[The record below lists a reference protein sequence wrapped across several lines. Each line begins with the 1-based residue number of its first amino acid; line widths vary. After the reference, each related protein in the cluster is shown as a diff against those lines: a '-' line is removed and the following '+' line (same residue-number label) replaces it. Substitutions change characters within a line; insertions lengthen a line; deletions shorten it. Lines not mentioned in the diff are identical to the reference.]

1 MSEFFDKATL
11 PDDFSDLGPALA
23 SHLGRLFI
31 AWKGSGNE
39 NLNVGVFQPDGRHLA
54 DKHTSSETSS
64 HAPAL
69 ISTPNGLFLAWKG
82 SGNDDLNGAQVD
94 VFANTAGGFGVE
106 GLSKKSLLRQTS
118 EAGPALAA
126 DNGGTIFVGW
136 RGSGNENLNV
146 ASAGGNLTD
155 LDIPGTSFETS
166 EIAPALSWLDGG
178 IYMAWKGAGNDNL
191 SALAVVGGPRQLEG
205 IPAKI
210 FGDASSH
217 SPALTSH
224 AGRVFMAWKG
234 SGNEEL
240 NVAIVEVDPRSPS
253 GNMSVSGLAGK
264 PGFPHDTTEQ
274 APSLVSHEG
283 QLIIA
288 WKGAGNDNLNVAKVP
303 V

>member
-1 MSEFFDKATL
+1 MAEFFDKATL

-23 SHLGRLFI
+23 SHLWRLFI
-31 AWKGSGNE
+31 AWKGSGNDE
-39 NLNVGVFQPDGRHLA
+39 LN
-54 DKHTSSETSS
+54 S
-64 HAPAL
+64 
-69 ISTPNGLFLAWKG
+69 
-82 SGNDDLNGAQVD
+82 AQVD
-94 VFANTAGGFGVE
+94 VFADTVGGFGVE

-126 DNGGTIFVGW
+126 DNGGTILVGW

-146 ASAGGNLTD
+146 ASGNLTD
-155 LDIPGTSFETS
+155 LDIPGTSSETS
-166 EIAPALSWLDGG
+166 DIAPALSWLDGG
-178 IYMAWKGAGNDNL
+178 IYLAWKGAGNDNL
-191 SALAVVGGPRQLEG
+191 NALAVVADPRQLQG
-205 IPAKI
+205 IPAKP

-240 NVAIVEVDPRSPS
+240 NVATIEVDPSSPQ
-253 GNMSVSGLAGK
+253 GNLSVSGLGGK
-264 PGFPHDTTEQ
+264 QGFPHDTTEQ
-274 APSLVSHEG
+274 APSLVSHQG
-283 QLIIA
+283 HLIIA